1 MLVIMLTFLSGPPV
15 ARWAASFLG
24 VLEESEQA
32 PYHGGSTRATRYGL
46 VFSPP

>member
-1 MLVIMLTFLSGPPV
+1 MGSIMLTFLSGPPV

-32 PYHGGSTRATRYGL
+32 PYHGGSTRASHYEL